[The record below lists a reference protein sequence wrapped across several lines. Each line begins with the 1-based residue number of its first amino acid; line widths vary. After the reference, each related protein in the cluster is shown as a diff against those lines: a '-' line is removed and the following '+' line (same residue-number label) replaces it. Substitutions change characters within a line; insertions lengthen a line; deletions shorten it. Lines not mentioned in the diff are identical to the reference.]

1 MDLLKTPKQLLME
14 DAGMHPASEGLL
26 MTPQQKL
33 MQESGMIPRF
43 AQGKQVLSPK
53 DMKAEIFVNKTASP
67 KSANGDPYS
76 NPALIK
82 AWNNIF
88 K

>member
-14 DAGMHPASEGLL
+14 DEGAPISGKSLL
-26 MTPQQKL
+26 MTPQQKI
-33 MQESGMIPRF
+33 MQETGVIPRF
-43 AQGKQVLSPK
+43 AKGKQVLSPQ
-53 DMKAEIFVNKTASP
+53 DMKAEILVNKTASP
-67 KSANGDPYS
+67 KPANSDPYS

>member
-14 DAGMHPASEGLL
+14 DAGMHPHSEGLL

-33 MQESGMIPRF
+33 VQETGILPRF
-43 AQGKQVLSPK
+43 AKGKKVLSPE
-53 DMKAEIFVNKTASP
+53 DMKAEIFVSKTASP
-67 KSANGDPYS
+67 KPTNGDPYS
-76 NPALIK
+76 NPALVK
-82 AWNNIF
+82 AWNNLF

>member
-33 MQESGMIPRF
+33 MQETGVLPRF
-43 AQGKQVLSPK
+43 AKGKKVLSPE
-53 DMKAEIFVNKTASP
+53 DMKAEIFVSKTASP
-67 KSANGDPYS
+67 KPTNGDPYS
-76 NPALIK
+76 NPALVK
-82 AWNNIF
+82 TWNNLF

>member
-14 DAGMHPASEGLL
+14 DAGVHPASEGLL

-33 MQESGMIPRF
+33 MQETGIMPHF
-43 AQGKQVLSPK
+43 AAGKRVLSPE
-53 DMKAEIFVNKTASP
+53 DMKAEIFVSKTASP

-76 NPALIK
+76 NPALVK

>member
-14 DAGMHPASEGLL
+14 DAGAHATGEGLL

-33 MQESGMIPRF
+33 MQESGAIPRF
-43 AQGKQVLSPK
+43 AKGKKVLSPE
-53 DMKAEIFVNKTASP
+53 DMKAEIMVSKTAS
-67 KSANGDPYS
+67 GDPYS
-76 NPALIK
+76 NPALTK

>member
-1 MDLLKTPKQLLME
+1 ME
-14 DAGMHPASEGLL
+14 DAGVHPASEGLL

-43 AQGKQVLSPK
+43 AKGKQVLSPK
-53 DMKAEIFVNKTASP
+53 DMKAELLVRKTASP
-67 KSANGDPYS
+67 KPTNGDPYS
-76 NPALIK
+76 NPALVK
-82 AWNNIF
+82 AWNNLF

>member
-14 DAGMHPASEGLL
+14 DAGMHPHSEGLL

-33 MQESGMIPRF
+33 MQETGVLPRF
-43 AQGKQVLSPK
+43 AKGKRVLSPE
-53 DMKAEIFVNKTASP
+53 DMKAEIFVSKTASP
-67 KSANGDPYS
+67 KPTNGDPYS
-76 NPALIK
+76 NPALVK
-82 AWNNIF
+82 AWTNLF

>member
-14 DAGMHPASEGLL
+14 DAGVHPPSEGLL

-33 MQESGMIPRF
+33 MQESNIIPHF
-43 AQGKQVLSPK
+43 AKGKQVLSPR
-53 DMKAEIFVNKTASP
+53 DMKAEILVNKTAKP
-67 KSANGDPYS
+67 KPSSGDPYS
-76 NPALIK
+76 NPTLVK
-82 AWNNIF
+82 AWNNLF

>member
-14 DAGMHPASEGLL
+14 DAGAHATGEGLL

-43 AQGKQVLSPK
+43 AAGKQVLSPQ
-53 DMKAEIFVNKTASP
+53 DMKAEIMVSKTASP
-67 KSANGDPYS
+67 KPANGDPYA
-76 NPALIK
+76 NPALVK
-82 AWNNIF
+82 AWNNLF